1 MFMFDSG
8 SSSDLGAAV
17 WSGALRFDLEEI
29 WAHWCLA
36 EVFSIFTAQCVWIMM
51 LPLCHQIITALEEDS
66 TAQKMQLGYRLQQI
80 AAAVENKVTDLW
92 RSEQDYWERAAS
104 PELNSCS
111 WTTGRSWWTEWRRQN
126 SHLQSKCVE
135 EEEGSASICSCR
147 CWRGGSHTSDLC
159 QRLCCRSESCQN
171 VPPTLTMFSAD
182 RHGCKIFKVY
192 FKSEISEL
200 NWVDGWFYSGTA
212 NMFWYFESLTNV
224 LLLFLSWK
232 VGCLHLLA
240 LGHSCLP
247 LSGCTQA
254 GGQQAALLRQ
264 SCDVTCC
271 SLLQLV
277 PGGGEGSCCF
287 ADGNRTEFYFNISE

>member
-1 MFMFDSG
+1 MHLGLLIQGQHMFMFDSG

-51 LPLCHQIITALEEDS
+51 PPLCHQIITALEEDS

-92 RSEQDYWERAAS
+92 QSEQDYWERAAS

-135 EEEGSASICSCR
+135 EEEGGASICSCR
-147 CWRGGSHTSDLC
+147 CCLSPLVWRFTHVRFMPTAVLQVRILSERSTNSHKVF
-159 QRLCCRSESCQN
+159 CRSSRLQN
-171 VPPTLTMFSAD
+171 L
-182 RHGCKIFKVY
+182 
-192 FKSEISEL
+192 
-200 NWVDGWFYSGTA
+200 
-212 NMFWYFESLTNV
+212 
-224 LLLFLSWK
+224 
-232 VGCLHLLA
+232 
-240 LGHSCLP
+240 
-247 LSGCTQA
+247 
-254 GGQQAALLRQ
+254 
-264 SCDVTCC
+264 
-271 SLLQLV
+271 
-277 PGGGEGSCCF
+277 
-287 ADGNRTEFYFNISE
+287 